1 MCADRAIGPSSNAK
15 CTRHTTQHQ
24 QHTNKNTNSF
34 VQECAAR
41 GLLVL
46 LDLHRTAAARDIPE
60 LWCVL
65 GFVCVFGSVLSVCCC
80 SASCF
85 FYPPTH
91 TSTPKKPNR
100 YDSEYPEAKVLQ
112 AWRTVVLR

>member
-1 MCADRAIGPSSNAK
+1 MLAHCVSCVRGSLSLLARTHPRTP
-15 CTRHTTQHQ
+15 TRTHTTTRTHPPAR
-24 QHTNKNTNSF
+24 HSF

-60 LWCVL
+60 LW
-65 GFVCVFGSVLSVCCC
+65 
-80 SASCF
+80 
-85 FYPPTH
+85 
-91 TSTPKKPNR
+91 
-100 YDSEYPEAKVLQ
+100 YDAEYKEDDVRR